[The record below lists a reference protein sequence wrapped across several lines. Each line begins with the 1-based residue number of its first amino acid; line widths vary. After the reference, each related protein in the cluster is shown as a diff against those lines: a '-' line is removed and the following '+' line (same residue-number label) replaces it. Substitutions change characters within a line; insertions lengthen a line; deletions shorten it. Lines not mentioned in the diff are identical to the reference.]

1 MGYYG
6 GSSGSIVV
14 PDGSVTTD
22 KLADQAV
29 TAQKISD
36 GAVGLSQLAPGIAAK
51 HNVTYY
57 PPGPSDD
64 ESQGYSVGSQWFD
77 TNTAI
82 LYVCTYAA
90 TSNASWYTINSYPPD
105 DSVSTSKLQYGAVT
119 TDKIASC
126 AITIGQMDAGS
137 VGSSQLQNNAVYHDA
152 IDYGAVWGDKLAAPT
167 FDQRGGVVACSFD
180 ATVTASALDPSSND
194 PDAPQLAATQ
204 AALTNI
210 EQKLITI
217 INGLAQTGIYY
228 P

>member
-1 MGYYG
+1 MGYFG
-6 GSSGSIVV
+6 GSGGSGSI
-14 PDGSVTTD
+14 PNGSITTD

-29 TAQKISD
+29 TASKI
-36 GAVGLSQLAPGIAAK
+36 APEVVVR

-57 PPGPSDD
+57 PPGPYDD
-64 ESQGYSVGSQWFD
+64 ETQGYSVGSQWFD

-90 TSNASWYTINSYPPD
+90 TSSASWYTIYSYPPD
-105 DSVSTSKLQYGAVT
+105 DSVSTSKIQYGAVT
-119 TDKIASC
+119 TEKIAGS
-126 AITIGQMDAGS
+126 AITVYQMDTGS
-137 VGSSQLQNNAVYHDA
+137 VGSSQLQSNAVNHDA

-180 ATVTASALDPSSND
+180 ATVAASALDPSMND

-210 EQKLITI
+210 EQKLIAI

>member
-6 GSSGSIVV
+6 GSGGSLSIPNGSI
-14 PDGSVTTD
+14 TTD

-29 TAQKISD
+29 TTQKI
-36 GAVGLSQLAPGIAAK
+36 APGIAAK

-77 TNTAI
+77 TNTAV

-90 TSNASWYTINSYPPD
+90 TSAASWYTIYSYPPD

-126 AITIGQMDAGS
+126 AITIGQMDSGS

-217 INGLAQTGIYY
+217 INGLAQTGIYLA
-228 P
+228 